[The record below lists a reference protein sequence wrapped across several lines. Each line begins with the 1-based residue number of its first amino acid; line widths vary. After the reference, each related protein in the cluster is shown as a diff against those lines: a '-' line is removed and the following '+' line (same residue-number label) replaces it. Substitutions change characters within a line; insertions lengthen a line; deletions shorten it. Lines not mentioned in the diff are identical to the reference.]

1 MSTGHR
7 RLDLRYLRCDH
18 HRRSAYTPAY
28 TPDRRAV
35 TGPEGSDTVDKI
47 RVRWLMAIAIALAL
61 ATGGVV
67 YAAHDNPSA
76 EATES
81 EFDADHPDR
90 ANPEGE
96 EEGEEEAVAD
106 PAAKGT
112 GPVAFTVAG
121 HSAFI
126 DTRTLP
132 AAPPTRRP
140 PKAETELRETGAQG
154 TGPAAP
160 VQTAVTAAAAPSPTV
175 NALGLD
181 FQNWGAGWPPDT
193 NGVVGPNHFVQTVNT
208 SIGIFAK
215 STGARVSAF
224 TFDTFF
230 ANSGTAECD
239 ANNGGDPTVAY
250 DVPSGRWVIADFAW
264 INYNKGPFYECVAV
278 SSGSDP
284 VASTWTFYSIPA
296 GDGSFPDYPKFGSGP
311 DAVYFTTNNFR
322 HNSYVGSGV
331 YALRRTT
338 LGSPSLQVLHVTTS
352 SSFFS
357 LLPAN
362 TVEAAPAAGPEV
374 IASIWSGKISVWN
387 MTPNWTAPAST
398 TFVNTA
404 NLAVSYSSVGRIPT
418 PGEQV
423 DSLSPRVMNKAQLQ
437 GGSLWLSHTV
447 AAGSTAGVRWYEVSN
462 ASTSPA
468 IRQQGTYAPA
478 DGLYRWMPS
487 LAVDKQGNM
496 AVGYNAA
503 NSSTNPAIRY
513 AGRLVADPL
522 GTLGQT
528 ETTLIAGT
536 GAPST
541 GNYNRWG
548 DYSEMSVDPVDGC
561 TFWFTTEYY
570 ATTGSNWQTRIGSF
584 KYPGCV

>member
-1 MSTGHR
+1 M
-7 RLDLRYLRCDH
+7 
-18 HRRSAYTPAY
+18 
-28 TPDRRAV
+28 
-35 TGPEGSDTVDKI
+35 DKI
-47 RVRWLMAIAIALAL
+47 RIRWLAAVAIALAL
-61 ATGGVV
+61 STGGVV
-67 YAAHDNPSA
+67 YAAHDKDSR
-76 EATES
+76 EATEA
-81 EFDADHPDR
+81 EYEADHPEK
-90 ANPEGE
+90 ANPAGEEAE
-96 EEGEEEAVAD
+96 EEGEEDAVAD
-106 PAAKGT
+106 PDAKGS

-121 HSAFI
+121 HSAYI
-126 DTRTLP
+126 DTRKLP

-140 PKAETELRETGAQG
+140 PRQETELRETGPQG

-160 VQTAVTAAAAPSPTV
+160 VQTAVTALAAPSPTV
-175 NALGLD
+175 NVAGLD

-215 STGARVSAF
+215 STGARVAAF
-224 TFDTFF
+224 TFDDFF
-230 ANSGTAECD
+230 ANSGTSECD
-239 ANNGGDPTVAY
+239 ADNGGDPTVAY
-250 DVPSGRWVIADFAW
+250 DGPSGKWVIADFAW
-264 INYNKGPFYECVAV
+264 INSTKGPFYECVAV

-284 VASTWTFYSIPA
+284 VASTWTFYSVPA
-296 GDGSFPDYPKFGSGP
+296 GDGQFPDYPKFGSGP

-331 YALRRTT
+331 YALRRST
-338 LGSPSLQVLHVTTS
+338 LGSASLQVLHVTTG

-362 TVEAAPAAGPEV
+362 STTAGTGPEV
-374 IASIWSGKISVWN
+374 IASIWSGRISVWN
-387 MTPNWTAPAST
+387 MTPNWTTPAST

-437 GGSLWLSHTV
+437 GTSLWLSHTV
-447 AAGSTAGVRWYEVSN
+447 VAGSTAGVRWYEVSN
-462 ASTSPA
+462 AATSPA

-496 AVGYNAA
+496 AVGYNTA
-503 NSSTNPAIRY
+503 NSSNNPAIRY
-513 AGRLVADPL
+513 AGRLATDPL

-548 DYSEMSVDPVDGC
+548 DYAEMSVDPVDGC

-570 ATTGSNWQTRIGSF
+570 AATGSNWQTRIGSF
-584 KYPGCV
+584 KYPGCA